1 MQPRIAALTAL
12 VSVLVLAIAAPSASQ
27 EPPHSFEWF
36 VGYSYL
42 HSPGGSVLAA
52 TASDD
57 NFPLGWTAGAARRV
71 WRSMSIV
78 GEVTGHYK
86 SRTTL
91 VEDVT
96 LSYHAFLGGP
106 RVSAR
111 LGRLTEFG
119 QVLAGVTH
127 GHASAFGTTVAATDL
142 SLQPGAGVDYAIN
155 PSVAARLQFDYRWIR
170 PSDGRDSTNQ
180 FRAVAAVVFH

>member
-1 MQPRIAALTAL
+1 MQPRIAALTAPL
-12 VSVLVLAIAAPSASQ
+12 CVLVLAIAAPSASQ
-27 EPPHSFEWF
+27 EPPDSFEWF

-57 NFPLGWTAGAARRV
+57 NFPLGWTAGGARRV

-78 GEVTGHYK
+78 GEATGHYK

-119 QVLAGVTH
+119 QVLTGVTH

-142 SLQPGAGVDYAIN
+142 SLQPGGGLDYAIN

-180 FRAVAAVVFH
+180 FRAVAAVVLH

>member
-1 MQPRIAALTAL
+1 MIGPAPMQPRIAALTAL
-12 VSVLVLAIAAPSASQ
+12 VCVLVLAIAAPSASQ

-96 LSYHAFLGGP
+96 LSYHGLAAFD
-106 RVSAR
+106 RTTKVT
-111 LGRLTEFG
+111 LTG
-119 QVLAGVTH
+119 TVTDFH
-127 GHASAFGTTVAATDL
+127 FVTPHA
-142 SLQPGAGVDYAIN
+142 
-155 PSVAARLQFDYRWIR
+155 
-170 PSDGRDSTNQ
+170 
-180 FRAVAAVVFH
+180 